1 MHPGPESADGLNPLG
16 VNPGAA
22 DPVDEAVFRR
32 TVARFP
38 TGICI
43 VTSRD
48 AGIDH
53 AMTVSS
59 FSSVSLEPLLVL
71 ICVEVEARF
80 HDAVIS
86 AGFWGV
92 SILDGASRAI
102 ADWLATRGRPL
113 HGQLERV
120 PYRRGPA
127 TGVALL
133 DAATATLECRT
144 EAVYPGGDHSIIVGS
159 VVSAGI
165 SPSAESALV
174 YHRGTYKRLE

>member
-1 MHPGPESADGLNPLG
+1 VHPGPEPSDL
-16 VNPGAA
+16 
-22 DPVDEAVFRR
+22 VDQAVFRR

-38 TGICI
+38 TGICV
-43 VTSRD
+43 VTSQD
-48 AGIDH
+48 GGIDH

-59 FSSVSLEPLLVL
+59 FTSVSLEPLLVL

-80 HDAVIS
+80 HDAVIA

-92 SILDGASRAI
+92 SILDGDSRAV

-120 PYRRGPA
+120 PHRRGPV

-133 DAATATLECRT
+133 EAATATLECRT
-144 EAVYPGGDHSIIVGS
+144 AAVYPGGDHSVIVGS
-159 VVSAGI
+159 VVSAAT

-174 YHRGTYKRLE
+174 YHRGTYKRLD